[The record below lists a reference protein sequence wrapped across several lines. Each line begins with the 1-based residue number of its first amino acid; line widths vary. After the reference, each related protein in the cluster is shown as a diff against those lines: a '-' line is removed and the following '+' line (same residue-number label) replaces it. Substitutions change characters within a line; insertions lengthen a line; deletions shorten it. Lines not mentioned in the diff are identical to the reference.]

1 MRKVE
6 NMNKCSAA
14 FLMGCCSG
22 LPYRG
27 GRYVP
32 KSVPISFLLAGS
44 PVIVATLWDVPED
57 ISQFVKAMLESFW
70 RERSD
75 DVKPERIGSL
85 MADARYACAQ
95 QFLTGAA
102 IRSDESTNVI
112 SSQDSYVRI
121 SDVHKR
127 LRKPTTPNQLFFNV
141 HKKIPSRDVYD

>member
-1 MRKVE
+1 MFLGGGGAGEQYIPMREVE

-44 PVIVATLWDVPED
+44 PVIVATLWDVPQD

-102 IRSDESTNVI
+102 IVCYGVPTAI
-112 SSQDSYVRI
+112 TT
-121 SDVHKR
+121 KR
-127 LRKPTTPNQLFFNV
+127 
-141 HKKIPSRDVYD
+141 KKKNT

>member
-44 PVIVATLWDVPED
+44 PVIVATLWDVPQD

-102 IRSDESTNVI
+102 IVCYGVPTAI
-112 SSQDSYVRI
+112 TT
-121 SDVHKR
+121 KR
-127 LRKPTTPNQLFFNV
+127 KKKKYLKPMFEICFDILGG
-141 HKKIPSRDVYD
+141 HSKY